1 MKVAAIA
8 PSSVTN
14 LGSLATGNGSGGVVP
29 SGGYAEAT
37 FNAKG
42 QITSAKVQ
50 CATGSNPSITSGGG
64 NVSASGKVVEK
75 LLGASVGV
83 GGGGSSI
90 HCVKP

>member
-1 MKVAAIA
+1 MAAIA

-14 LGSLATGNGSGGVVP
+14 LGSLAMGDGSGGVAP
-29 SGGYAEAT
+29 SGGGYAEVT
-37 FNAKG
+37 INAKG